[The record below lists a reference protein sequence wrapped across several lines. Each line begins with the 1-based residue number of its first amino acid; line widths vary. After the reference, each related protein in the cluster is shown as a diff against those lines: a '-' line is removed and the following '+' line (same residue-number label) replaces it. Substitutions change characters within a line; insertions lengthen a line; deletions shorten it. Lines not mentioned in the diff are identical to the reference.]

1 MGPTI
6 VLFDIDGTL
15 VSCGGAGRRSME
27 RALIEEG
34 ATREHGQFDYH
45 GMTDRAIV
53 RQALTNAGIGADGSA
68 IDAVLERYLAY
79 LAVEVPSS
87 AGYRVLPGVFE
98 MLERVFATE
107 GFAVGLGTGNVERGA
122 KVKLRRAALDER
134 FAFGG
139 FGCDHEDRA
148 RLLATGAERGA
159 SRLGRAV
166 HECRVVVIGDT
177 PRDISAARAIAA
189 ECLAVGTGAHSAD
202 ALREAGAHVAVD
214 DLRDPMAVRFVA

>member
-1 MGPTI
+1 
-6 VLFDIDGTL
+6 
-15 VSCGGAGRRSME
+15 ME

-34 ATREHGQFDYH
+34 AAREHGGFDYH

-53 RQALTNAGIGADGSA
+53 RQALMNAGLGTDEPRIDG
-68 IDAVLERYLAY
+68 VLERYLEY

-87 AGYRVLPGVFE
+87 TGYRVFPGVFE
-98 MLERVFATE
+98 MLERVLGAE

-122 KVKLRRAALDER
+122 KVKLGRAALYER

-148 RLLATGAERGA
+148 RLLAIGAERGA

-177 PRDISAARAIAA
+177 PRDISAARAIGA
-189 ECLAVGTGAHSAD
+189 ECLAVGTGAHSAST
-202 ALREAGAHVAVD
+202 LREAGAHVAVD
-214 DLRDPMAVRFVA
+214 DLSQLAAAQMIFESRPRSE